1 MANCFKCGKELEKD
15 EVAIY
20 LKLVNR
26 GATEYMC
33 IDCLADYYQVS
44 RKAIEDKIKFIKESG
59 KCMLFQ

>member
-1 MANCFKCGKELEKD
+1 MSKCFKCGKELEKD

-26 GATEYMC
+26 GAEEYMC
-33 IDCLADYYQVS
+33 IDCLANYYQVS
-44 RKAIEDKIKFIKESG
+44 RKAIEEKIRFFKESG